1 MYRCMPYIKYIT
13 YIVYCIYII
22 YICCFLTYRKEKM
35 RVDGASSQH
44 GYPRAVNLLSRTG
57 APRGVLSPLDKA
69 EASRSFV
76 T

>member
-1 MYRCMPYIKYIT
+1 
-13 YIVYCIYII
+13 
-22 YICCFLTYRKEKM
+22 M